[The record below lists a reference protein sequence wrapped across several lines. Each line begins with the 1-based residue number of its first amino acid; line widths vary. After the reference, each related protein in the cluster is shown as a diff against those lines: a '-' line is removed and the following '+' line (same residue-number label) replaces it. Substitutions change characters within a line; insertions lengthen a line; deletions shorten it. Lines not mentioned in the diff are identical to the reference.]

1 MTANELRNKSS
12 EELEN
17 DLRDFKDTAFNI
29 KFRRILGQLEDTSQ
43 LKKVKKDIARIHTIL
58 RLRELGIEESPVT
71 SDRMDKT
78 VAVEI
83 VRTYQHPLYKKIVR
97 RSTKILAH
105 DEQNEC
111 NVGDL
116 VQVVEVRP
124 VSRRKRWKV
133 REIVSKTESIDA

>member
-1 MTANELRNKSS
+1 MDKHQQGNRKLR
-12 EELEN
+12 
-17 DLRDFKDTAFNI
+17 T
-29 KFRRILGQLEDTSQ
+29 GT
-43 LKKVKKDIARIHTIL
+43 
-58 RLRELGIEESPVT
+58 VT

-97 RSTKILAH
+97 RSTKVLAH

-111 NVGDL
+111 RVGDL

-124 VSRRKRWKV
+124 LSRRKRWKV
-133 REIVSKTESIDA
+133 REVVSKTESIDA

>member
-1 MTANELRNKSS
+1 MDKHQRWNR
-12 EELEN
+12 
-17 DLRDFKDTAFNI
+17 
-29 KFRRILGQLEDTSQ
+29 KFRTGT
-43 LKKVKKDIARIHTIL
+43 
-58 RLRELGIEESPVT
+58 VT

-111 NVGDL
+111 RVGDL

-124 VSRRKRWKV
+124 LSRRKRWKV
-133 REIVSKTESIDA
+133 RQIVSKTESMDV

>member
-1 MTANELRNKSS
+1 MDKHQRVNRKLR
-12 EELEN
+12 
-17 DLRDFKDTAFNI
+17 T
-29 KFRRILGQLEDTSQ
+29 GT
-43 LKKVKKDIARIHTIL
+43 
-58 RLRELGIEESPVT
+58 VT

-133 REIVSKTESIDA
+133 NQVVSKIESIDG

>member
-1 MTANELRNKSS
+1 MDKHQRGNRKLR
-12 EELEN
+12 
-17 DLRDFKDTAFNI
+17 T
-29 KFRRILGQLEDTSQ
+29 GT
-43 LKKVKKDIARIHTIL
+43 
-58 RLRELGIEESPVT
+58 VT

-83 VRTYQHPLYKKIVR
+83 LRAYQHPLYKKIVR

-111 NVGDL
+111 RVGDL

-124 VSRRKRWKV
+124 LSRRKRWKV
-133 REIVSKTESIDA
+133 RQVVSKTESIDA

>member
-1 MTANELRNKSS
+1 MDKHQRGNRKLR
-12 EELEN
+12 
-17 DLRDFKDTAFNI
+17 T
-29 KFRRILGQLEDTSQ
+29 GT
-43 LKKVKKDIARIHTIL
+43 
-58 RLRELGIEESPVT
+58 VT

-97 RSTKILAH
+97 SSTKILAH

-111 NVGDL
+111 HVGDL

-124 VSRRKRWKV
+124 LSRRKRWKV
-133 REIVSKTESIDA
+133 RQVVSKAESIDA

>member
-1 MTANELRNKSS
+1 MDKHQRGNRKLR
-12 EELEN
+12 
-17 DLRDFKDTAFNI
+17 T
-29 KFRRILGQLEDTSQ
+29 GT
-43 LKKVKKDIARIHTIL
+43 
-58 RLRELGIEESPVT
+58 VT

-105 DEQNEC
+105 DEQNVC
-111 NVGDL
+111 RVGDL

-124 VSRRKRWKV
+124 LSRRKRWKV
-133 REIVSKTESIDA
+133 RQVVSKTESIDA